1 MKQKTIIKFL
11 LLTFCLLT
19 GSNSSS
25 FGATGDI
32 LAKLAETAGSGYA
45 TRITKTDSYSV
56 SWVLSGSSTGCWGSN
71 NNQKANVKPT
81 TADLPVVKG
90 VTSTATTS
98 TQYHY
103 FYYTTTAVS
112 NVGSIEFKFSNTYDT
127 STSCNVYI
135 VMGDAVSASG
145 GTAYTQVELSNT
157 SATSQGAS
165 ISSAGTYTF
174 TFAETQTSAKY
185 YGLVIKVANS
195 SYKRFDNASLTLKEG
210 VVKTDLTSFAFAN
223 PTANVTLSEVSGS
236 YEAEYTQAVSF
247 SPNTYTGTITYSIDE
262 DASNIGENTM
272 ADVDEDGKVTVLAS
286 ANEAST
292 IVVKASGAATALHN
306 APADATYTLNVNAI
320 LAYTITG
327 VANNSSFGSVE
338 VSGPTITATPNA
350 DYKVASGTDG
360 YTVIS
365 GTATV
370 VNNGDNTFTVTPT
383 TDCTIQVNFEQKPA
397 PTFSFASATTDVNY
411 GSDITEPLLSNNSS
425 GTVTYSSSNT
435 KVATVDENTGEVTAV
450 AVGTTAITASITADA
465 TYCSASTSYTLTV
478 NEYAATPALPSTE
491 TLFIESFN
499 SCNGTGGNDGYW
511 NGSIASA
518 AGNTDQTGW
527 ALNNEGGGNKC
538 LKLGTGSSKG
548 SATTPAINL
557 NSSVSYTLAFKAG
570 AWDGSSETTTITV
583 SIEAGGGEIDG
594 ETSQNVVLTKGEF
607 NDFEYEITGAGEG
620 TKIKWSAVNTKNNRF
635 FLDEVKITAP
645 TTPAVDVTVPA
656 SGWGT
661 FCSPYALDLGNE
673 ATTVNAYAVSDYNA
687 TAGKVTFVKLTG
699 KVPAKTPLVIN
710 GETGAKKIAVTEDE
724 TSAPAANILR
734 GYLSPTYYAGADA
747 TETLMGMSG
756 GEFKKVQAGTI
767 PANRA
772 VLVMATDDFNNIPD
786 GSKLTFII
794 EDNSETDGIN
804 NHSINFVKYDGN
816 AYNLAGQRVGNDYK
830 GIVIVNGKKI
840 VRK

>member
-1 MKQKTIIKFL
+1 MKKLNVLTRML
-11 LLTFCLLT
+11 LLVALLVGNVGSVWGESVIMSYSGSTTNMTGNNDAATVGLNASEWSVIGAKGGQNNYPGLNKDGTIRLYASSGNGASFTVTSLTGAIISSISLDVSSGVATVKVGDNTIT
-19 GSNSSS
+19 GSNNTYNINNSS
-25 FGATGDI
+25 FVIVNTQN
-32 LAKLAETAGSGYA
+32 SGQ
-45 TRITKTDSYSV
+45 TQIRSITINY
-56 SWVLSGSSTGCWGSN
+56 
-71 NNQKANVKPT
+71 
-81 TADLPVVKG
+81 
-90 VTSTATTS
+90 
-98 TQYHY
+98 
-103 FYYTTTAVS
+103 
-112 NVGSIEFKFSNTYDT
+112 
-127 STSCNVYI
+127 
-135 VMGDAVSASG
+135 
-145 GTAYTQVELSNT
+145 
-157 SATSQGAS
+157 
-165 ISSAGTYTF
+165 
-174 TFAETQTSAKY
+174 KY
-185 YGLVIKVANS
+185 N
-195 SYKRFDNASLTLKEG
+195 
-210 VVKTDLTSFAFAN
+210 LTSFAFTN
-223 PTANVTLSEVSGS
+223 PTANVTLLENGGN
-236 YEAEYTQAVSF
+236 YEAEYTQTVSF
-247 SPNTYTGTITYSIDE
+247 APNTYTGAITYSIDE
-262 DASNIGENTM
+262 EASTIGANTM
-272 ADVDEDGKVTVLAS
+272 ADVDEDGVVTVLAS

-292 IVVKASGAATALHN
+292 IVVKASGAATTDYF

-327 VANNSSFGSVE
+327 VANNSLFGSVE

-370 VNNGDNTFTVTPT
+370 VNNGDNTFTVTPSS
-383 TDCTIQVNFEQKPA
+383 DCTIQVNFEQKPA

-511 NGSIASA
+511 SGSIASA

-548 SATTPAINL
+548 SATTPTINL

-645 TTPAVDVTVPA
+645 TTPGVSLTVPA

-661 FCSPYALDLGNE
+661 FCSPYALDLGNA
-673 ATTVNAYAVSDYNA
+673 ATTVEAYAVREYNA
-687 TAGKVTFVKLTG
+687 PAGKITLVKQTG
-699 KVPAKTPLVIN
+699 KVPAKTPLVIK
-710 GETGAKKIAVTEDE
+710 GEASSTKKIAVTENE

-734 GYLSPTYYAGADA
+734 GYLSPTYYAGADE

-816 AYNLAGQRVGNDYK
+816 AYNLSGQRVGNDYK
-830 GIVIVNGKKI
+830 GIVIVNGKKLL
-840 VRK
+840 RK